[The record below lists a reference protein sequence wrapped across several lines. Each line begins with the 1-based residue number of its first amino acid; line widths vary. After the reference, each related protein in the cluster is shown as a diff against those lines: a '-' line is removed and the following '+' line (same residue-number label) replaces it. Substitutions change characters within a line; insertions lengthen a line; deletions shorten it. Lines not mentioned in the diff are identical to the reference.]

1 MASVASLVVFDVLTL
16 AGRDLRGLPYRK
28 RRKRLRRLLAAAE
41 PPLALMPATRE
52 LVGAQAWMREHAAA
66 GVEGVVV
73 KHREHGYRPRRRS
86 WWKVRTHM
94 TADAVVGGVIGSLE
108 APQALLLGLPD
119 GQGGL
124 RVAGRTGPLMLPA
137 RRELGALLLPPRAA
151 HPWPPQ
157 LASSRFGALP
167 GELIDYTPTEP
178 LLVVEVDTDTCFEQ
192 QRWRHPTGFRR
203 VRGDLQPGD
212 LTEQG

>member
-1 MASVASLVVFDVLTL
+1 VVQ
-16 AGRDLRGLPYRK
+16 
-28 RRKRLRRLLAAAE
+28 
-41 PPLALMPATRE
+41 TR
-52 LVGAQAWMREHAAA
+52 
-66 GVEGVVV
+66 
-73 KHREHGYRPRRRS
+73 
-86 WWKVRTHM
+86 WKVRTHV
-94 TADAVVGGVIGSLE
+94 TADAVVAGVIGSID

-119 GQGGL
+119 EHGRL
-124 RVAGRTGPLMLPA
+124 RVAGRTGPLMLPD
-137 RRELGALLLPPRAA
+137 RGELGTLLQAPHAA
-151 HPWPPQ
+151 HPWPQRLP
-157 LASSRFGALP
+157 SSRFGALP